1 MANMFLK
8 IYKTLNKFCKIFTN
22 PKGCHKL
29 LFFTYNTY
37 MQGIEKELIE
47 FFKSVGLEVHTSTK
61 ARGHQGFYMRKRI
74 DISKNIPQNRIVPT
88 LLHEFA
94 HYVHSQIEPFMEKT
108 GGSLEKLFDSGE
120 VAIYENE
127 LLEVTHF
134 VDPQSKFERLEEH
147 KQKIK
152 EKIYSYEEI
161 IKNRYP
167 KFLRSKKFKEF
178 DRYIKGSNAK
188 YLLKFDRVKLVSGM
202 FFKKTEILS
211 IDNIEK
217 DFTDMPKE
225 FAAYIRL
232 KSCQRRQSRVSS
244 RINRYKKYYAKPTE
258 LFARFIEGLYLNP
271 YQVKSIAPQT
281 YKRFLELLHAE
292 YYPNLQKVIC
302 IIYSPTM

>member
-1 MANMFLK
+1 MANMFLN
-8 IYKTLNKFCKIFTN
+8 IYKRGDNFVKISAN
-22 PKGCHKL
+22 AKVCHKL
-29 LFFTYNTY
+29 LFFTYNTN

-74 DISKNIPQNRIVPT
+74 DISKNISQNRVVPT
-88 LLHEFA
+88 LLHEFT
-94 HYVHSQIEPFMEKT
+94 HYVHSQIEPLMEKT
-108 GGSLEKLFDSGE
+108 GGSLEKIFDTDDVS
-120 VAIYENE
+120 IYEKE

-134 VDPQSKFERLEEH
+134 VDPQSKFERLEQH

-152 EKIYSYEEI
+152 EKIQSYEDI

-178 DRYIKGSNAK
+178 DRYIKGSNAR

-211 IDNIEK
+211 VDNIEK

-232 KSCQRRQSRVSS
+232 KSCQRRQARVSA

-258 LFARFIEGLYLNP
+258 LFARFVEGLYLNP
-271 YQVKSIAPQT
+271 YQVKSTAPQT
-281 YKRFLELLHAE
+281 YKRFLELLHAG

>member
-1 MANMFLK
+1 MANMFLN
-8 IYKTLNKFCKIFTN
+8 IYKTLNKFCKNFTN

-108 GGSLEKLFDSGE
+108 GGSLEKLFDSDE

-147 KQKIK
+147 KQK
-152 EKIYSYEEI
+152 
-161 IKNRYP
+161 
-167 KFLRSKKFKEF
+167 SKKKFIAMKKLSKIAIRNF
-178 DRYIKGSNAK
+178 YA
-188 YLLKFDRVKLVSGM
+188 LKNLKNL
-202 FFKKTEILS
+202 
-211 IDNIEK
+211 
-217 DFTDMPKE
+217 TD
-225 FAAYIRL
+225 I
-232 KSCQRRQSRVSS
+232 
-244 RINRYKKYYAKPTE
+244 
-258 LFARFIEGLYLNP
+258 
-271 YQVKSIAPQT
+271 
-281 YKRFLELLHAE
+281 
-292 YYPNLQKVIC
+292 
-302 IIYSPTM
+302 